1 MRRLTSTEVN
11 LKKDVT
17 EAFNLF
23 LKASEDVFSYYW
35 SILNLKGDSILDSE
49 LLFGF
54 VVVNDSWFQRLL
66 LYFDYFSDG
75 LILKSVF
82 VFVFPFLYN

>member
-11 LKKDVT
+11 LTKDVT

-66 LYFDYFSDG
+66 FYFDYFSDG

-82 VFVFPFLYN
+82 